1 MRPLPQAPEL
11 EEGREP
17 LHRQTT
23 SGHETRFLHRD
34 SSQQLP
40 SQEGGRRRRGL
51 HPRRLQRRQD
61 GGGQARNEEEVIF
74 CWTHF
79 FLSPRTRIRT
89 EDQRWDSGSPGH
101 LLIRFACHLKFRF
114 SNIIWLWWW
123 QCLQVL
129 SFFISFKSFSL
140 HWVVACLSLFS
151 YFSAF
156 YVSFWLF
163 FHLFLQ
169 LLFPF

>member
-79 FLSPRTRIRT
+79 FCLLGRGFEPRTNDETRV
-89 EDQRWDSGSPGH
+89 H
-101 LLIRFACHLKFRF
+101 LVTC
-114 SNIIWLWWW
+114 
-123 QCLQVL
+123 
-129 SFFISFKSFSL
+129 
-140 HWVVACLSLFS
+140 
-151 YFSAF
+151 
-156 YVSFWLF
+156 
-163 FHLFLQ
+163 
-169 LLFPF
+169 